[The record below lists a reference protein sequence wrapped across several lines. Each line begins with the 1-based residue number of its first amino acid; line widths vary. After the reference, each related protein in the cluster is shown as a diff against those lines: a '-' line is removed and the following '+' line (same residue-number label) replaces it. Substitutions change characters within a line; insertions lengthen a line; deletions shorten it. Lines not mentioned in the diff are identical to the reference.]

1 MARKPN
7 SSAQTRKLLV
17 VMSLKPRTWQYGYQ
31 LSKETGLTS
40 GTIYPTLIRLSDQGV
55 LESQWQGLACPGK
68 RPRHAYRLTSHGL
81 ALVRTMALTGKRSAV
96 RQTH

>member
-1 MARKPN
+1 
-7 SSAQTRKLLV
+7 
-17 VMSLKPRTWQYGYQ
+17 MSQKPRSWQYGYQ

-55 LESQWQGLACPGK
+55 LESQWRSGK
-68 RPRHAYRLTSHGL
+68 RPRHAYRLTSHGR
-81 ALVRTMALTGKRSAV
+81 ALVRTMAFTGKRSAV